1 MARTNG
7 LGMSMGNWECEVARR
22 LVGVADGPAST
33 LEARTIII
41 NQRQHSNQV

>member
-1 MARTNG
+1 MARTR
-7 LGMSMGNWECEVARR
+7 LGKRHLKWAVARR

-33 LEARTIII
+33 LDARTIII